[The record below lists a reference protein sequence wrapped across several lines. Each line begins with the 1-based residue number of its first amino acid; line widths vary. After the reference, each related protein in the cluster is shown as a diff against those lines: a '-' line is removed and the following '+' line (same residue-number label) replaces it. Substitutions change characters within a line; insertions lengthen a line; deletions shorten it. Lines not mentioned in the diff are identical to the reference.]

1 MVMISRK
8 KSAFVSGWAWWQESR
23 CRLFQ
28 SQRPGAGAGAG
39 AGTGSAWALVI
50 ALALFVFVPSALARV
65 GGGESYSGGHS
76 GSGGG
81 GGGELIFLVFRLLF
95 WLTFAHPLIGIP
107 LDIFVITMIV
117 RHFRQSPG
125 SSSAPPVVQ
134 LTTAAAAT
142 PSGQSVDALRRFDPN
157 FSEITFSDFCY
168 SLYGRAHHAR
178 GEGKLDQYAPYM
190 SAEARAALIARNP
203 QGLREV
209 KGVVV
214 GSFQVDGLRGLETP
228 LVRVTVSFES
238 NLTEVAGGTTAVEAS
253 WYLREQW
260 MLERKRDILSPPPE
274 KAKADHC
281 PHCGAP
287 LRTRTDGTC
296 ESCGVKIQG
305 GAFQWYVRSVT
316 LVSREERGP
325 LLTSDVPEEGTS
337 RPTVLQE
344 CFADARAA
352 FEAAHPQFV
361 WEAFE
366 ARVRQIATDLQT
378 AWSSRNWEAVRPL
391 ETESLFQMHR
401 YWIDAYLKQKLHNVV
416 DAFAVTR
423 VEPVKIATDAFYE
436 SITVRLWA
444 QGCDH
449 TDDESGRVVS
459 GSKSDL
465 RQWSEYWTLIRTR
478 SAAAGGAKAMSCPNC
493 GAPVA
498 VGATGVCASC
508 GGKLSSGDFDWI
520 LSRIEQDESYEG

>member
-1 MVMISRK
+1 MIRGWSRRIASPGSTEGSERSVRMSRSRSRFLAIAFTCLPLILFA
-8 KSAFVSGWAWWQESR
+8 SA
-23 CRLFQ
+23 
-28 SQRPGAGAGAG
+28 
-39 AGTGSAWALVI
+39 
-50 ALALFVFVPSALARV
+50 ALARV

-76 GSGGG
+76 GGGGGGG
-81 GGGELIFLVFRLLF
+81 GGGELIFFLFRMLF

-125 SSSAPPVVQ
+125 DSSSAPVVQ
-134 LTTAAAAT
+134 LATTAVPASAQQ
-142 PSGQSVDALRRFDPN
+142 PVGALRRFDPN

-178 GEGKLDQYAPYM
+178 EEGKLDQYAPYL
-190 SAEARAALIARNP
+190 SAEARGALVSRNP

-209 KGVVV
+209 KGVII
-214 GSFQVDGLRGLETP
+214 GSFHVDGLSGLETP
-228 LVRVTVSFES
+228 QVEVAVSYES
-238 NLTEVAGGTTAVEAS
+238 NLTEVSGNTAGGTEAS

-260 MLERKRDILSPPPE
+260 VLERKRDILSPPPA

-281 PHCGAP
+281 PSCGAP
-287 LRTRTDGTC
+287 LRTRTDGAC
-296 ESCGVKIQG
+296 ESCGVRIQDG
-305 GAFQWYVRSVT
+305 TFQWYVRSVT

-337 RPTVLQE
+337 RPTALQPRLAE
-344 CFADARAA
+344 QRAA
-352 FEAAHPQFV
+352 FEAAHPTFR
-361 WEAFE
+361 WDAFE
-366 ARVRQIATDLQT
+366 ARVRQIAADLQT
-378 AWSSRNWEAVRPL
+378 AWSSRNWEGVRPL

-401 YWIDAYLKQKLHNVV
+401 YWIDAYVKQRLRNVV
-416 DAFAVTR
+416 DDFEITR
-423 VEPVKIATDAFYE
+423 VEPVKIVTDAFYE

-444 QGCDH
+444 QGRDH
-449 TDDESGRVVS
+449 TDDENGRVVS
-459 GSKSDL
+459 GSKSAP

-478 SAAAGGAKAMSCPNC
+478 DAATGGGRSMSCPNC

-498 VGATGVCASC
+498 VGATGVCTSC
-508 GGKLSSGDFDWI
+508 GGKLTSGDFDWI